1 MTVEWLSVDFETRS
15 DIDLTKTGVYRYV
28 ESPHTAVTRMGYAFD
43 FEPVQLWRKGEPP
56 PARVLDHVKQ
66 GGKIRA
72 FNAQFERI
80 MWNGVLAL
88 KEGWPKLPL
97 EQCHCTQ
104 AQALNMG
111 LPASLDKAAEA
122 LGLNIRVD
130 PGKRR
135 RMMKFCKPQL
145 VNTDGSIIWYAD
157 PTDAKLFDQD
167 CMVDVEIERKL
178 SVRVKPLSDAER
190 AVYLLDQKVNDRGI
204 GLDLELIR
212 AAQAMVQIV
221 AKNLDGDIRKLT
233 EGFVQNTRKRTELLN
248 WLWLHS
254 DLEDSIDTIDKHALA
269 ALLRREDLSQAAR
282 VILTI
287 RQESAKSS
295 TAKLTTMLRAVG
307 RDGRIRGTLQ
317 YYGARQTGRFAGRLM
332 QTQNFPRGHIKPH
345 ELEEIVSD
353 VKHKGVEFVDVIH
366 GPPLDV
372 VSSLLRG
379 CIVAGPGSE
388 LMVADFNAIEA
399 RVLAWIADERP
410 LLHAF
415 RTNVDPYRIMA
426 AAIYGIDVSKVTA
439 LMRNLGKMVVLAAG
453 YQLGGKTLR
462 TRLALFG
469 IEVERAFADHIIEV
483 YRDTNPAIK
492 DYWYLIQGACM
503 DAIRHPGTIFSN
515 RCVKVLCKDAVLYIK
530 LPSGRKLAYLRPTI
544 ATQIVRDEDTGETWE
559 REQIYYWGVDPVRYQ
574 WAQLY
579 TYGGKLTENIVQAIA
594 RDLLVE
600 AMLRTERANFPTVFH
615 VHDEIV
621 AETPIGLFDLS
632 QFIDLICAT
641 EKHHAEIPIKAV
653 GWTGLRY
660 RKD

>member
-1 MTVEWLSVDFETRS
+1 MAEWLSVDFETRS

-28 ESPHTAVTRMGYAFD
+28 ESPHTSVTRMGYAFD
-43 FEPVQLWRKGEPP
+43 YEPVNLWRKGELLPR
-56 PARVLDHVKQ
+56 RVFEHVRE
-66 GGKIRA
+66 GGKVRA

-97 EQCHCTQ
+97 EQTYCTQ

-122 LGLNIRVD
+122 LGLSIRVD

-135 RMMKFCKPQL
+135 RMLKFCKPQL
-145 VNTDGSIIWYAD
+145 VNTDGSIIWYDD
-157 PTDAKLFDQD
+157 PEEARKFDGD

-178 SVRVKPLSDAER
+178 ATRVKPLSDSER
-190 AVYLLDQKVNDRGI
+190 AVYLLDQRVNDRGI
-204 GLDLELIR
+204 CLDLVLIR
-212 AAQAMVQIV
+212 AAQAMVQTV
-221 AKNLDGDIRKLT
+221 AKNLDADVKKLT
-233 EGFVQNTRKRTELLN
+233 AGMVENTRKRTELMN

-254 DLEDSIDTIDKHALA
+254 DLEDSVDAIDKHALA
-269 ALLRREDLSQAAR
+269 RLLKNENLSEAAR
-282 VILTI
+282 VVVTI
-287 RQESAKSS
+287 RTEAAKSS
-295 TAKLTTMLRAVG
+295 TAKLNTMLRAVC
-307 RDGRIRGTLQ
+307 RDSRIRGTLQ

-345 ELEEIVSD
+345 ELDEIVFD
-353 VKHKGVEFVDVIH
+353 VKNQGVEFIDVIH

-379 CIVAGPGSE
+379 CIVAGPGRE

-399 RVLAWIADERP
+399 RVLAWLADERP

-415 RTNVDPYRIMA
+415 RTGVDPYRIMA
-426 AAIYGIDVSKVTA
+426 ASIYGIDVSKVTA

-462 TRLALFG
+462 TRLALSN
-469 IEVERAFADHIIEV
+469 IDVERAFADHIIEV
-483 YRDTNPAIK
+483 YRDTNPAIR
-492 DYWYLIQGACM
+492 DFWYLIDGACK
-503 DAIRHPGTIFSN
+503 DAIRHPGTIFKN
-515 RCVKVLCKDAVLYIK
+515 RAVMVLCKDAVLYIK

-544 ATQIVRDEDTGETWE
+544 ATQIVRDEETGEVWE
-559 REQIYYWGVDPVRYQ
+559 REQIFYWGVDPVTYR

-600 AMLRTERANFPTVFH
+600 AMLRTEAAGFPTVFH

-621 AETPIGLFDLS
+621 AETPEGLFDLS
-632 QFIDLICAT
+632 EFIALICAT
-641 EKHHAEIPIKAV
+641 DKHHADIPVKAV
-653 GWTGLRY
+653 GWTGTRY